1 MQTTWIIAANAGR
14 ARFFSDSDPAEPLQE
29 IEDMV
34 NDAVRLRD
42 TETQT
47 DKIGPTAA
55 TNSGHNIGGTQGVG
69 FAHNGK
75 VGAPNKQYQPA
86 HTPAEQE
93 AEHFARD
100 ISHYLMEA
108 HQQGRFQQLVLAASP
123 QFLGALRSL
132 LDPHV
137 KQLIKFEVNK
147 DYTHSNAQQ
156 LREQLREQMHAQQAK

>member
-1 MQTTWIIAANAGR
+1 MQTTWVIVANAGR
-14 ARFFSDSDPAEPLQE
+14 ARFFSESDPAEPWQE

-34 NDAVRLRD
+34 NDAVRLRTLE
-42 TETQT
+42 TES
-47 DKIGPTAA
+47 DKISPTAA

-86 HTPAEQE
+86 HTPAELETEQ
-93 AEHFARD
+93 FAKD
-100 ISHYLMEA
+100 ISNYLLDA
-108 HQQGRFQQLVLAASP
+108 HREGRFKQLVISASP
-123 QFLGALRSL
+123 EFLGALRSF

-137 KQLIKFEVNK
+137 KSLIKFECNK

-156 LREQLREQMHAQQAK
+156 LREQLREQRAKAH